1 MPIGK
6 RKNEVVAIEGLHGRE
21 FTHRRTH
28 RSRWRRLAFPLIA
41 AAWLIALAA
50 GLPAQEPPAVLA
62 GTVTDAAG
70 PVLAV
75 DLSLLDGG
83 RVVARGSTDV
93 DGRFRLEASAGSY
106 TLRAERLGYAPVSR
120 LVTLES
126 GGVLTL
132 DVVLQPAAVLLEG
145 VGVEAERSRERIRF
159 EETAGASVREIS
171 ADELK
176 LVPGIGEADPIR
188 AIEVLPGV
196 VSTSDFSSSFHVR
209 GGSADQNLIL
219 LDGTPIFSPFHLG
232 GFFSVFNAD
241 MVSRAELAAGG
252 FEAQYGG
259 RVSSVLTVESDPGD
273 GEFGVDAGV
282 SLLATRVAVR
292 GGVGDRDIRWRVSG
306 RRSYFDKLL
315 APVAEFPYHLQD
327 LQGVVEFGLSPRD
340 RIRVTAYTGDD
351 VLDFSQLDDEDF
363 PLRLD
368 WNWGNDVAG
377 IRWDRQLSRGR
388 FTARASTTRFT
399 TGLSFPD
406 FDDTEFRSEVT
417 QNGLGAN
424 LDWRA
429 APVVEV
435 GVGVEYN
442 DFGYDNLASSGG
454 TVFSQG
460 LGSGQ
465 QLAAHAQT
473 SWGRPGGWLVEAGAR
488 IDHWVPDPGDPV
500 TEVSP
505 RLAVKRFL
513 GGSSRWAINASVGRY
528 TQFLHSLRDE
538 ELPLGL
544 DVWVLTGSR
553 APAVVSDQLQFGLEA
568 FPTDEWTF
576 SAEGYVREFDGVVTF
591 NTSDDPND
599 DNDDILAG
607 DGLSYGADFFVRRM
621 RGPVTGWLALS
632 FLKAERTFP
641 DVFSG
646 AIDRPDVTYA
656 PIFDRRMDLD
666 FVLQFPAPRGWQG
679 GLRLNV
685 GTGTP
690 YTRPLAS
697 YSVYQPRFLKDGG
710 RAGWGGDADG
720 GNLPSYAVLLG
731 DRNGERYP
739 VYHRLDLSFRKDY
752 EKSWGS
758 ITPHVDLLNVYNR
771 RNVLFYFYEYDRTPA
786 VRSGISMFPLLPTIG
801 VEVRF

>member
-6 RKNEVVAIEGLHGRE
+6 RKNEVVAIEGLHGRQSNRVE
-21 FTHRRTH
+21 PRGSTRRVP
-28 RSRWRRLAFPLIA
+28 RWFV
-41 AAWLIALAA
+41 AA
-50 GLPAQEPPAVLA
+50 GLWLAAAAGLSGQEPRAVLT
-62 GTVTDAAG
+62 GTVVDAAG
-70 PVLAV
+70 PVVAV
-75 DLSLLDGG
+75 DLTLVEGAS
-83 RVVARGSTDV
+83 VVARAASDG
-93 DGRFRLEASAGSY
+93 DGRFRLEAPAGSY
-106 TLRAERLGYAPVSR
+106 TLRAERLGYAAVSR
-120 LVTLES
+120 LVTLDA
-126 GGVLTL
+126 GGVLNL

-145 VGVEAERSRERIRF
+145 VGVEAERSRERLRF

-171 ADELK
+171 AEELK

-196 VSTSDFSSSFHVR
+196 VSTSDFSSSFNVR

-241 MVSRAELAAGG
+241 MVARAELAAGG

-259 RVSSVLTVESDPGD
+259 RVSSVLTVESDPGN
-273 GEFGVDAGV
+273 GEFGVEGGV

-292 GGVGDRDIRWRVSG
+292 GGVGERDVRWRISG
-306 RRSYFDKLL
+306 RRSYFDQLL

-327 LQGVVEFGLSPRD
+327 LQGVVEIGLSPRD
-340 RIRVTAYTGDD
+340 RIRITGYTGDD

-377 IRWDRQLSRGR
+377 IRWDRELSKGR
-388 FTARASTTRFT
+388 LSARASTTRFS

-417 QNGLGAN
+417 QDGFGAN
-424 LDWRA
+424 LDWRLV
-429 APVVEV
+429 PVVEV

-460 LGSGQ
+460 LGTGR
-465 QLAAHAQT
+465 QLGAHAQT
-473 SWGRPGGWLVEAGAR
+473 SWGRPGEWLVEAGAR
-488 IDHWVPDPGDPV
+488 VDRWVPDPGEPV

-513 GGSSRWAINASVGRY
+513 GGSSRWAVNASVGRY

-544 DVWVLTGSR
+544 DIWVLAGER
-553 APAVVSDQLQFGLEA
+553 APAVVSDQLQVGLEA

-576 SAEGYVREFDGVVTF
+576 SVEGYLREFDGVVTF

-599 DNDDILAG
+599 DTDDILAG
-607 DGLSYGADFFVRRM
+607 EGLSYGADLFVRRS
-621 RGPVTGWLALS
+621 GSPVSGWLALS
-632 FLKAERTFP
+632 FLKADRTFP

-646 AIDRPDVTYA
+646 AVDRPEVTYA

-666 FVLQFPAPRGWQG
+666 LVLQFPAPRGWQG

-697 YSVYQPRFLKDGG
+697 FAVYQPRFLKNGG
-710 RAGWGGDADG
+710 RASWGGDADG
-720 GNLPSYAVLLG
+720 GELDSYAVLLG
-731 DRNGERYP
+731 DRNGARYP

-752 EKSWGS
+752 EKSWGM
-758 ITPHVDLLNVYNR
+758 ITPHLDLLNVYNR